1 MGHPMAEQ
9 VHLAEQ
15 TAQAAR
21 GRAYGCL
28 FFIGFGTIW
37 MCTGLAAAKHGS
49 AGAYGAVGA
58 VAVGLLAM
66 VALLFRK
73 AHDLPM
79 APPDSDFERRSRR
92 MFKAV
97 NIIQWVSIATAVV
110 ILGMLHMTEY
120 LVPAIAIIVGL
131 HLFPLAES
139 FRHRQHYWTGGL
151 LLAWSCGTLALLP
164 GERVPSVGALGTGA
178 ILLGSAAWTL
188 LLNLGTDAAIGSNN
202 VRA

>member
-1 MGHPMAEQ
+1 MAEQ

-58 VAVGLLAM
+58 VAVCLLAL
-66 VALLFRK
+66 VALLLRK
-73 AHDLPM
+73 AHDLPT
-79 APPDSDFERRSRR
+79 APLDSDFERRSRL
-92 MFKAV
+92 MFRAV

-110 ILGMLHMTEY
+110 ILSMLHMPEY
-120 LVPAIAIIVGL
+120 IVSAIAIIVAL
-131 HLFPLAES
+131 HLFPLAET
-139 FRHRQHYWTGGL
+139 FRHRQHYWTGAL
-151 LLAWSCGTLALLP
+151 LLVWSCGTLALMSK
-164 GERVPSVGALGTGA
+164 ERVAGVGAIGTGA
-178 ILLGSAAWTL
+178 IMLGSAAWTL
-188 LLNLGTDAAIGSNN
+188 VLNLGADAAVGSNN